1 MKLGLALGGGG
12 AKGLVHIGILQTL
25 TGAGIEF
32 DVVAG
37 TSIGA
42 IVGVVYVSGNLDPL
56 AEAAAA
62 LGLRELSRLC
72 DPTWPTQGVFDGQ
85 NAVDFFSRFV
95 SAEDI
100 EDLPKPFAAVSVN
113 IDTGEAESFTRGRVR
128 EAVRASM
135 AIPGIFTPAF
145 IDGRAYI
152 DGGLVDPVPVAAAK
166 LLGADAV
173 VAVDLFGN
181 NQSAELAGDN
191 RTFSSLMSFFH
202 QEDRDRDR
210 KRNLNL
216 VHILERTLQIAQQQ
230 VTQAR
235 LIEHPADVLIQPP
248 VANIGP
254 LDFHRAKAV
263 IALGKDIGEA
273 AVSQVLKL
281 RALSNKHA

>member
-1 MKLGLALGGGG
+1 MKLGLALGGG
-12 AKGLVHIGILQTL
+12 AKGLVHIGILQAL
-25 TGAGIEF
+25 AKAGIEF

-56 AEAAAA
+56 AEAAAG

-72 DPTWPTQGVFDGQ
+72 DPTWPTQGIFDGQ

-95 SAEDI
+95 SAEKI
-100 EDLPKPFAAVSVN
+100 EDLPKPFAAVSV
-113 IDTGEAESFTRGRVR
+113 DVDAGTAVSFTHGRVR

-135 AIPGIFTPAF
+135 AIPGLFTPAF
-145 IDGRAYI
+145 IEDKAYI
-152 DGGLVDPVPVAAAK
+152 DGGILDPVPVDAAK

-181 NQSAELAGDN
+181 NQRADLPEAERPFA
-191 RTFSSLMSFFH
+191 SLISLFQ
-202 QEDRDRDR
+202 QEDRGR
-210 KRNLNL
+210 KRDYNL
-216 VHILERTLQIAQQQ
+216 VRILERTLQIAQQQ

-235 LIEHPADVLIQPP
+235 LMEHPADVLIQPS
-248 VANIGP
+248 VANVGP

-263 IALGKDIGEA
+263 ITLGKEIGAEA
-273 AVSQVLKL
+273 VDRVLKL
-281 RALSNKHA
+281 WASA